1 MVADTNLVLS
11 VAEVAV
17 TVTLPPVG
25 AVGGA
30 VYVVGTVLDVE
41 VGLKLPQGALL
52 QVTDQVTPAFRLSL
66 VTVAA
71 MGVVAAGFMETG
83 GVKPGV
89 KVTATA
95 GIVERWA
102 PQAVR
107 IIAAVVINAR
117 ASWRGLWLMRFRL
130 ALACG

>member
-1 MVADTNLVLS
+1 MLMVADTNLVLS
-11 VAEVAV
+11 VIEVAV

-52 QVTDQVTPAFRLSL
+52 QVKDQLMPAFRLSL

-71 MGVVAAGFMETG
+71 MPAVAPGFMEAG

-89 KVTATA
+89 KVTTIA
-95 GIVERWA
+95 GGVER
-102 PQAVR
+102 
-107 IIAAVVINAR
+107 
-117 ASWRGLWLMRFRL
+117 
-130 ALACG
+130 